1 MFFASTIG
9 IYQFWR
15 DKNEVQSCCQLYKIT
30 TVFSQFTLLNLLY
43 IVSCLPIIT
52 IGAATAALYEVT
64 IRYADEERGELIVGY
79 VRALRAN
86 FMKAT
91 GSFLLLGLP
100 MVALLYSSLF
110 WFSSKTILASIFA
123 FVLIVT
129 AIYLF
134 IVLVYCLA
142 LIGRYENSFRQTLK
156 NAFLLPIADPIRSL
170 ALALIPIAAFC
181 FVVLFPLFKFLLLIF
196 GFSFVIYCSSFLL
209 LSIFRNQQA

>member
-1 MFFASTIG
+1 MKYNPDG
-9 IYQFWR
+9 
-15 DKNEVQSCCQLYKIT
+15 QLYKIT

-43 IVSCLPIIT
+43 IISCLPIIT

-91 GSFLLLGLP
+91 GCFLLLGLP

-142 LIGRYENSFRQTLK
+142 LIGRYENSFRQTIK